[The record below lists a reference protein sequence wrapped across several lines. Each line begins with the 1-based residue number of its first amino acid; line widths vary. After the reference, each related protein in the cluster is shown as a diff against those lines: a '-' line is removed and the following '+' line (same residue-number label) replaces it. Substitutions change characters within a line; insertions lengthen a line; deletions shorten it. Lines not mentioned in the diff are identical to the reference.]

1 MLQLL
6 RERYLSAGH
15 ATRCCSF
22 LPRRATLLAAALA
35 AAIGVA
41 CAGTFPSVLGVGGPL
56 PPDYSTPEASFVE
69 ADFNKLASEFID
81 EYANQYVVFEA
92 SYLTH
97 EQGALLMRD
106 MRSGIYS
113 DLMVAALSSGGK
125 SLQVVWSV
133 DDRELGRPFVEAK
146 SGTTHRVFAY
156 VLPPHTAWGF
166 KTRKDAYARGFRVPV
181 LILIRAT
188 R

>member
-1 MLQLL
+1 MTQ
-6 RERYLSAGH
+6 RTSSHIIRFRSGLSL
-15 ATRCCSF
+15 C
-22 LPRRATLLAAALA
+22 ATLLAAGLA
-35 AAIGVA
+35 ASIGVA
-41 CAGTFPSVLGVGGPL
+41 CAGTFPSVLSVSGPL
-56 PPDYSTPEASFVE
+56 PPDYSTPDTSFVE
-69 ADFNKLASEFID
+69 ADFNRLASEFVD

-92 SYLTH
+92 SYMTH

-113 DLMVAALSSGGK
+113 DLMVAVLSSGGK

-133 DDRELGRPFVEAK
+133 DDRELGRPFVEAR
-146 SGTTHRVFAY
+146 SGTTHRVFAF
-156 VLPPHTAWGF
+156 VLPPNTNWGF

-181 LILIRAT
+181 LILINAT